1 MALESRF
8 TYENQGTI
16 SFLVYNLKDE
26 DVVDTITSGMLLNNK
41 IEGLIPY
48 AYSQVDTKRYFKY
61 NITSKV
67 TLKNYFSGSV
77 TKRRLV
83 GVLLS
88 IASAI
93 LDGEDYLINVESFVF
108 DSEFIY
114 VDVSNYSACL
124 VCLPISDRKSDIAS
138 MKEFAKNIMYS
149 VQFDQSE
156 DCDYVAQIINFLNN
170 SATFSIAEFKR
181 LLENIMVSD
190 SGNKS
195 NISNTMNLAQQKSIE
210 VPNVMPE
217 APSSPIPEEL
227 KQKPVNPVSR
237 VETSEGQKKPRKP
250 LIDKKIMPMPK
261 VQPNAQK
268 ATSNLGF
275 EIPGMTPTPIKE
287 NTQEKHENQKEKKGN
302 FFSSIFTKKEKSSG
316 VVERKQGSVEKN
328 IINKPI
334 EATNKASN
342 RPNEVVNNQL
352 NINPLPKKEEVYPD
366 LIPIEENIFEKTTVL
381 TSQATSSDQA
391 NKVQNNV
398 YTYPYLILK
407 KTQEKIEIN
416 KEVFKLGQEPKYV
429 DYLCTNPAVS
439 RSHADIISR
448 NNEYFIRDNNSTNG
462 TFVNKTRI
470 TSNQEIKI
478 KHEDEIVLANE
489 VFEFRIY

>member
-1 MALESRF
+1 MALDSGF

-48 AYSQVDTKRYFKY
+48 AYSQVDTKRCFKY

-77 TKRRLV
+77 TKKRLV
-83 GVLLS
+83 GVLQS

-93 LDGEDYLINVESFVF
+93 LECEDYLINVDRFVF
-108 DSEFIY
+108 DPELIY
-114 VDVSNYSACL
+114 VDVSNYSAFM
-124 VCLPISDRKSDIAS
+124 VCLPLSDRKPDIVS
-138 MKEFAKNIMYS
+138 MRDFTKSIMYS

-181 LLENIMVSD
+181 LLEGIMVFD
-190 SGNKS
+190 SGNKN
-195 NISNTMNLAQQKSIE
+195 NISNTMNVVKQEPIE
-210 VPNVMPE
+210 APIEAPE
-217 APSSPIPEEL
+217 ASRPPMPTET

-237 VETSEGQKKPRKP
+237 VEATGAQNKPQKPVA
-250 LIDKKIMPMPK
+250 DKKQKPMPK
-261 VQPNAQK
+261 AQK
-268 ATSNLGF
+268 PSSNMGF
-275 EIPGMTPTPIKE
+275 EIPGMTAQPIKE
-287 NTQEKHENQKEKKGN
+287 NTQEKQDNQKAKKGN
-302 FFSSIFTKKEKSSG
+302 FFSSIFGKKEKSSE
-316 VVERKQGSVEKN
+316 VVEKKQSSVENKS
-328 IINKPI
+328 INKPI
-334 EATNKASN
+334 EANNKVSN
-342 RPNEVVNNQL
+342 RPNEFVNNQV
-352 NINPLPKKEEVYPD
+352 NINPLPKNEEVYPD

-381 TSQATSSDQA
+381 SSQATSNDQS
-391 NKVQNNV
+391 NNVQNNV
-398 YTYPYLILK
+398 YTYPYLVRK

-416 KEVFKLGQEPKYV
+416 KEMFKLGQEPKYV